1 MKTGNRDLLVL
12 MKHDS
17 ISEAAMEHEVD
28 LLSSL
33 LYNVES
39 LHSFCIANEVI
50 DLNKYKI
57 IQKPHLIQQAIR
69 EKCHKPF
76 VFICN
81 KN

>member
-17 ISEAAMEHEVD
+17 FSGAEMEHEV
-28 LLSSL
+28 SL
-33 LYNVES
+33 LNNLLYSVES
-39 LHSFCIANEVI
+39 IHSFCIANEVI
-50 DLNKYKI
+50 DVNKYKI

-76 VFICN
+76 VFVCN

>member
-12 MKHDS
+12 MKNTS
-17 ISEAAMEHEVD
+17 VSNETMEREVD
-28 LLSSL
+28 LLNTL
-33 LYNVES
+33 LYSVES
-39 LHSFCIANEVI
+39 SHSFCIANEVI
-50 DLNKYKI
+50 DVNKFKI

-69 EKCHKPF
+69 EKSHKPF

>member
-12 MKHDS
+12 VKNTS
-17 ISEAAMEHEVD
+17 ISNDAMEREVD
-28 LLSSL
+28 LLNII

-50 DLNKYKI
+50 DVNKYKI

-69 EKCHKPF
+69 EKSHKPF

>member
-17 ISEAAMEHEVD
+17 VSEAAMEHEIT
-28 LLSSL
+28 LLNNI
-33 LYNVES
+33 LYSVES
-39 LHSFCIANEVI
+39 IHSFCIANEVI
-50 DLNKYKI
+50 DINKYKI

-69 EKCHKPF
+69 EKSHKPF
-76 VFICN
+76 VFVYN

>member
-17 ISEAAMEHEVD
+17 ISEAAMEHEID

-33 LYNVES
+33 LYSVES
-39 LHSFCIANEVI
+39 LQSFCIANEVI
-50 DLNKYKI
+50 DINKYKI

-69 EKCHKPF
+69 EKSYKPF

>member
-17 ISEAAMEHEVD
+17 VSDAAMEHEVD
-28 LLSSL
+28 LLSTL
-33 LYNVES
+33 LYSVEN
-39 LHSFCIANEVI
+39 LQSFCIANEVI
-50 DLNKYKI
+50 DLNNYKI

-69 EKCHKPF
+69 EKSHKPF

>member
-17 ISEAAMEHEVD
+17 ISEAAMERELD

-33 LYNVES
+33 LYSVES
-39 LHSFCIANEVI
+39 LQCFCIANEVI
-50 DLNKYKI
+50 DVNKYKI

-69 EKCHKPF
+69 EKSHKPF

>member
-12 MKHDS
+12 MKDDS
-17 ISEAAMEHEVD
+17 ISAEAMEREVE
-28 LLSSL
+28 LLNTL
-33 LYNVES
+33 LFGVES

-50 DLNKYKI
+50 DVNKYKI

-69 EKCHKPF
+69 EKSHKPF

>member
-12 MKHDS
+12 VKHDS
-17 ISEAAMEHEVD
+17 ISEAAMERELD

-33 LYNVES
+33 LYSVES
-39 LHSFCIANEVI
+39 LQSFCIANEVI
-50 DLNKYKI
+50 DVNKYKI

-69 EKCHKPF
+69 EKSHKPF

>member
-17 ISEAAMEHEVD
+17 ISDAAMEHEVD
-28 LLSSL
+28 LLSTL
-33 LYNVES
+33 LYSVEN
-39 LHSFCIANEVI
+39 LQSFCIANEVI
-50 DLNKYKI
+50 DLNNYKI

-69 EKCHKPF
+69 EKSHKPF

>member
-12 MKHDS
+12 MKHGS

-33 LYNVES
+33 LYSVES
-39 LHSFCIANEVI
+39 LQSFCIANEVI
-50 DLNKYKI
+50 DVNKYKI

-69 EKCHKPF
+69 EKSHKPF

>member
-17 ISEAAMEHEVD
+17 VSEAAMEHEIN
-28 LLSSL
+28 LLNNL

-39 LHSFCIANEVI
+39 IHSFCIANEVI
-50 DLNKYKI
+50 DINKYKI

-69 EKCHKPF
+69 EKSHKSF
-76 VFICN
+76 VFVCN

>member
-1 MKTGNRDLLVL
+1 
-12 MKHDS
+12 MKHDT

-33 LYNVES
+33 LYSVES
-39 LHSFCIANEVI
+39 LQSFCIANEVI
-50 DLNKYKI
+50 DINKYKI
-57 IQKPHLIQQAIR
+57 IQKPYLIQQAIR
-69 EKCHKPF
+69 EKSHKPF